1 MIETF
6 KKDIIEAMKAKDKLK
21 LDVLRMVKANILQ
34 EVIDNKRNEDDTLLI
49 DVVSRQIK
57 MRKESISEFIK
68 ANRNDLADIT
78 NKEIEILV
86 KYLPEQ
92 LNHEEIVKEIDL
104 IFDELKP
111 TGMRDMGKVM
121 GAATAKLKGK
131 VDMSEVSSIIKEKLI
146 NL

>member
-57 MRKESISEFIK
+57 MRRESILEF
-68 ANRNDLADIT
+68 T
-78 NKEIEILV
+78 
-86 KYLPEQ
+86 
-92 LNHEEIVKEIDL
+92 
-104 IFDELKP
+104 
-111 TGMRDMGKVM
+111 
-121 GAATAKLKGK
+121 
-131 VDMSEVSSIIKEKLI
+131 KLI
-146 NL
+146 

>member
-57 MRKESISEFIK
+57 MRRESVSEFTK

-92 LNHEEIVKEIDL
+92 LDH
-104 IFDELKP
+104 
-111 TGMRDMGKVM
+111 
-121 GAATAKLKGK
+121 
-131 VDMSEVSSIIKEKLI
+131 
-146 NL
+146 

>member
-57 MRKESISEFIK
+57 MRRESVSEFTK

-92 LNHEEIVKEIDL
+92 LERDEIVKEIDL
-104 IFDELKP
+104 IFDEVKP

-121 GAATAKLKGK
+121 GVATAKLKGK
-131 VDMSEVSSIIKEKLI
+131 ADMSEVSSIIKEKLI

>member
-57 MRKESISEFIK
+57 MRKESVLEFTK

-104 IFDELKP
+104 IFDEVKP

-121 GAATAKLKGK
+121 VAATAKLKGK
-131 VDMSEVSSIIKEKLI
+131 ADMSEVSSIIKEKLI

>member
-57 MRKESISEFIK
+57 MRRESVSEFTK

-104 IFDELKP
+104 IFDEVKP
-111 TGMRDMGKVM
+111 TSMRDMGKVM

-131 VDMSEVSSIIKEKLI
+131 ADMSEVSSIIKEKLI

>member
-1 MIETF
+1 
-6 KKDIIEAMKAKDKLK
+6 MKAKDKLK

-57 MRKESISEFIK
+57 MRKESVLEFTK

-92 LNHEEIVKEIDL
+92 LNHEEIVK
-104 IFDELKP
+104 
-111 TGMRDMGKVM
+111 R
-121 GAATAKLKGK
+121 
-131 VDMSEVSSIIKEKLI
+131 
-146 NL
+146 N

>member
-1 MIETF
+1 M
-6 KKDIIEAMKAKDKLK
+6 
-21 LDVLRMVKANILQ
+21 
-34 EVIDNKRNEDDTLLI
+34 I

-57 MRKESISEFIK
+57 MRKESVLEFTK

-131 VDMSEVSSIIKEKLI
+131 ADMSEVSSIIKEKLI

>member
-57 MRKESISEFIK
+57 MRKE
-68 ANRNDLADIT
+68 R
-78 NKEIEILV
+78 
-86 KYLPEQ
+86 
-92 LNHEEIVKEIDL
+92 
-104 IFDELKP
+104 
-111 TGMRDMGKVM
+111 
-121 GAATAKLKGK
+121 
-131 VDMSEVSSIIKEKLI
+131 
-146 NL
+146 